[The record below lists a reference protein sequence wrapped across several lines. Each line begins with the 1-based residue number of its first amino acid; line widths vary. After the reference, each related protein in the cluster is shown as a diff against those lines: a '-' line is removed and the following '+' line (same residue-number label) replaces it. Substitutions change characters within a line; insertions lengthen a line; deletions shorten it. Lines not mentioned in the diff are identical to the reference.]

1 MEQEEKIYV
10 IRHLS
15 FWYTDE
21 WYQPML
27 HIENHIGHITD
38 LFEDKEK
45 AIQAW
50 KQREYDFS
58 HLAKFENIMYCEYAD
73 ESYGGDRKKI
83 SAKVCR

>member
-1 MEQEEKIYV
+1 MQKYEKIYV

-21 WYQPML
+21 WYQPMID
-27 HIENHIGHITD
+27 IENHAGHITN
-38 LFEDKEK
+38 LFEDKEE

-58 HLAKFENIMYCEYAD
+58 HLAKFSNILYSEYSSDEYYC
-73 ESYGGDRKKI
+73 K
-83 SAKVCR
+83 